1 MNEERAYEQV
11 ASEMSANNLRPG
23 LMAKAYAES
32 AGNTNVA
39 KSLYIKY
46 RAKQIIEKDIADQ
59 EAAMA
64 RAIADQASIL
74 SRARADQAKREKIEA
89 NEKAQILAKQKAEK
103 KLRRYT
109 QLERGSF
116 ILERIVLAIG
126 KLIIIIPC
134 ILGLVIFFI
143 IGFAIILQSK
153 SLLGSKFFDLLL
165 GVCSIGL
172 SVLFGWGLKKG
183 FYLK

>member
-59 EAAMA
+59 EAAA
-64 RAIADQASIL
+64 A
-74 SRARADQAKREKIEA
+74 SRAEA
-89 NEKAQILAKQKAEK
+89 EKAKNML
-103 KLRRYT
+103 
-109 QLERGSF
+109 
-116 ILERIVLAIG
+116 
-126 KLIIIIPC
+126 
-134 ILGLVIFFI
+134 
-143 IGFAIILQSK
+143 
-153 SLLGSKFFDLLL
+153 KF
-165 GVCSIGL
+165 
-172 SVLFGWGLKKG
+172 
-183 FYLK
+183 